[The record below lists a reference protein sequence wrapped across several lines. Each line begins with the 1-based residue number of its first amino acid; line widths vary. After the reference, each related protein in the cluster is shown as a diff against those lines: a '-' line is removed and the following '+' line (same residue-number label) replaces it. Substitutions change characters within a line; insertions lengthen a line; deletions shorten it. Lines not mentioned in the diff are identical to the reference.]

1 MWMNLGNLLL
11 SEISQAQ
18 RQIPCDPPRVG
29 NLKDWKSQK
38 QRKRWLPGLG
48 MVGNGEMLVTG
59 HGVRPGGLVYKMD
72 FKNQSKI

>member
-1 MWMNLGNLLL
+1 MNLGNLLL

-18 RQIPCDPPRVG
+18 RQTLCDTLCMG
-29 NLKDWKSQK
+29 NLKDWKSWK
-38 QRKRWLPGLG
+38 QRKWWLPGLG